1 MVEVSEQLSVLSNEE
16 LRNVYRPLSTVRII
30 KPRRLR
36 WSGHIER
43 GMYTSSWKTEKEMG
57 GGTGSGSYPLAG
69 YGISSVD
76 TSTSTPIVSASY
88 F

>member
-1 MVEVSEQLSVLSNEE
+1 
-16 LRNVYRPLSTVRII
+16 
-30 KPRRLR
+30 
-36 WSGHIER
+36 
-43 GMYTSSWKTEKEMG
+43 MYTSSWKTEKEMG